1 MARIYTAK
9 IQERDGVET
18 YTAQIQKNGAGWIG
32 RIREIPKVNCEK
44 RTKKELLD
52 TLEIEFH
59 KILEANADAWDK
71 QFEEDVKTGRLD
83 HLGKKAREDFRA
95 GRCTESIKR
104 PQKYFQGRI
113 ERIRERIREKLRERE
128 ITEDS
133 DNPKL

>member
-18 YTAQIQKNGAGWIG
+18 YTVQIQKNGERWIG
-32 RIREIPKVNCEK
+32 RIRELPEVNGQK

-52 TLEIEFH
+52 TLEIELH

-71 QFEEDVKTGRLD
+71 QFEKDVKAGRLD

-95 GRCTESIKR
+95 GRCTD
-104 PQKYFQGRI
+104 
-113 ERIRERIREKLRERE
+113 L
-128 ITEDS
+128 
-133 DNPKL
+133 